1 MNIEAKL
8 DYKHAGGGIK
18 LPEYLVRMTHH
29 DASGLGAVR
38 FEVGEQLTVKN
49 CLDGIE
55 SYMRTLSKITN
66 DLQRDNQRSIALE
79 LCNAVLQKKP
89 AQEIQKLA
97 ELYYM
102 GAGND

>member
-1 MNIEAKL
+1 MNIEANL
-8 DYKHAGGGIK
+8 GYKHASDGVN
-18 LPEYLVRMTHH
+18 LPEYLVRMTHREIV
-29 DASGLGAVR
+29 GLGALR

-89 AQEIQKLA
+89 AQEIQELA

-102 GAGND
+102 GCK